1 MADIKESG
9 RGAQPSAPDRPQ
21 KDQWTSLFLAELAAT
36 SNVSAS
42 ARRAG
47 VPNTLVYETRRTDP
61 AFNRAWRLALCEG
74 YDALEMALLQR
85 LREGEIKPASGA
97 KKGVR
102 TYDNASALRLLTAH
116 RDTVAREKAQ
126 REDEDAEAIIASIN
140 AKLEKMRER
149 SLAAKAQNDAQND
162 AVPDGE

>member
-102 TYDNASALRLLTAH
+102 TYDNASALRLLTA
-116 RDTVAREKAQ
+116 Q

-149 SLAAKAQNDAQND
+149 SLAAKAQNDAQNE
-162 AVPDGE
+162 AVLDGE